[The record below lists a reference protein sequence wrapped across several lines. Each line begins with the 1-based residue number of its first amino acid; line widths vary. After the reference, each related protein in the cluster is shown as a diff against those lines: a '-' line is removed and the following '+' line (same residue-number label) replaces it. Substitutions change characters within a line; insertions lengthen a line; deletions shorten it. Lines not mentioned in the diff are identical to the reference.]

1 MPRWVAGVDA
11 CKRGWIV
18 AFRDLDAPHVVRVRV
33 EPTIEAVLDAPERPS
48 VVAVDMPIGLP
59 ERAGRGGRTA
69 DQLARDLLGQ
79 RRGTVF
85 PTSVRSVVYA
95 ETYTAAIALSRSPAT
110 QPFAPSPPAY
120 AIFPRIREI
129 DRLLRSRPDL
139 IGRVVEAHPEM
150 AFWAMNGD
158 APVLEPKTTIAGL
171 RTRRRLLQE
180 AGIPSSVVN
189 HMPPRGAAKDD
200 LPDALASLVVAE
212 HVAHERA
219 RSLPDPPETDE
230 HGIPMAIWTPGPR
243 SAGLAAAAAI
253 PSPPPRVSR
262 DDIRAAQAR
271 IAPHV
276 RRTPVWQLPARSFGH
291 DGPVSLKLE
300 MLQHAGS
307 FKPRGAFNTLLSQP
321 IPRTGIAAASG
332 GNHGAA
338 VAYAAR
344 RLGLKARIF
353 VPEISSPAKIAVIR
367 AHGADIVIGGARYA
381 DAQEACDR
389 YVVETGAL
397 RVHPFDAETT
407 MAGQGTVALEWE
419 ADDPHLDTALVAV
432 GGGGLIAGMAAWW
445 AGRVKVVG
453 VEPQGSRAL
462 HAAFQ
467 AGAPVDVEV
476 NSVAADSLGA
486 RNVGERVFA
495 VCRDSV
501 DRVALVSDEAIVA
514 AQRALWRDWRIAAE
528 PGGAAALAALLSGAY
543 RPRAGERVGVLLCGA
558 NVDLAKLAEIAA

>member
-1 MPRWVAGVDA
+1 MPRWVAGVDG
-11 CKRGWIV
+11 CKTGWIV
-18 AFRDLDAPHVVRVRV
+18 ALRDLDAPHAVRVRV
-33 EPTIEAVLDAPERPS
+33 EPTLAAVVDGPEQPS
-48 VVAVDMPIGLP
+48 IVAIDMPIGLP
-59 ERAGRGGRTA
+59 QQVGRGGRTA
-69 DQLARDLLGQ
+69 DQLARASLGQ

-85 PTSVRSVVYA
+85 PTSARSVVYA
-95 ETYTAAIALSRSPAT
+95 ESYAAAIALSRSPAT
-110 QPFAPSPPAY
+110 QPFAPSPPAF

-129 DRLLRSRPDL
+129 DRLLRARPEL
-139 IGRVVEAHPEM
+139 IPRVIEAHPEM

-158 APVLEPKTTIAGL
+158 APVLEPKTTVEGL
-171 RTRRRLLQE
+171 RVRRRLLQE
-180 AGIPSSVVN
+180 AGIPASVVN

-200 LPDALASLVVAE
+200 LPDALAALIVAQD
-212 HVAHERA
+212 VARGRA
-219 RSLPDPPETDE
+219 RSLPHPPETDE
-230 HGIPMAIWTPGPR
+230 HGLPVAIWIPGPMPTVI
-243 SAGLAAAAAI
+243 AAAAPA
-253 PSPPPRVSR
+253 PSPPVSR
-262 DDIRAAQAR
+262 DDIRAAHQR

-276 RRTPVWQLPARSFGH
+276 RRTPVWRLPARSFGH

-300 MLQHAGS
+300 LLQHAGS

-321 IPRTGIAAASG
+321 IPRTGVAAASG

-344 RLGLKARIF
+344 CLGLKARIF

-367 AHGADIVIGGARYA
+367 AHGAEVVVGGARYA

-389 YVVETGAL
+389 YVGETGAL

-419 ADDPHLDTALVAV
+419 ADDADLDTALIAV
-432 GGGGLIAGMAAWW
+432 GGGGLIAGVAAWW
-445 AGRVKVVG
+445 AGRVKVIG
-453 VEPQGSRAL
+453 VEPHGSRAL
-462 HAAFQ
+462 HAALQ

-501 DRVALVSDEAIVA
+501 NRVVLVSDEAIVA

-558 NVDLAKLAEIAA
+558 NVDLTKLAEIAA